1 MLLQVGLCGY
11 YVVACVEFV
20 GKAQRSILSDVE
32 LAGNGSDGGVE
43 RVDLAVEQVDFLVG
57 RDELLPQA
65 VDFLNLRINLNA
77 QGFDGLGEFLVVD
90 GGIAEPRLE
99 LLKLLL
105 TLLDFFLRLAM
116 SERICAFCPAFSTGW
131 AAATVIIFS
140 SCLICCRLVETSF
153 TRASS
158 SSRSWSAV
166 ASSCLEISSSDCCSG
181 CLSPPQDASIAAT
194 AIEMMIGLVV
204 MMNVNRIVRIV

>member
-1 MLLQVGLCGY
+1 MLLQVVLCGY

-20 GKAQRSILSDVE
+20 GKAQRSILSDIE

-77 QGFDGLGEFLVVD
+77 QGFDSLGELLVVD

-105 TLLDFFLRLAM
+105 TLLDFLLEAGYVGKNLCLLPGVLHRVGGRYGHYILKLLDLLQTGRNLLYQGKQLVALLERRGKFLLGDFLERLLLGLP
-116 SERICAFCPAFSTGW
+116 F
-131 AAATVIIFS
+131 AAA
-140 SCLICCRLVETSF
+140 
-153 TRASS
+153 
-158 SSRSWSAV
+158 
-166 ASSCLEISSSDCCSG
+166 G
-181 CLSPPQDASIAAT
+181 CKHR
-194 AIEMMIGLVV
+194 GHGH
-204 MMNVNRIVRIV
+204 